1 MSSETGAAAIEYAK
15 KYSIPVFPLW
25 PKSKNPIPKHGFKDA
40 STDDAVIRQWWEKTP
55 AANVGGVMGGG
66 LVCIDFDVD
75 ENGAY
80 NALNWLEDWQLDNG
94 KLPETA
100 TAITGRGGMHL
111 FYRVDR
117 EVKKC
122 ENGDIHVDIRGEG
135 SYAMLAPSIHP
146 NGNTVFWDLD
156 PDEYGFAEADEL
168 VYKLLDEVRP
178 KKKESEKAVIPVDS
192 IKEGEGR
199 NNWLFRQGCSARA
212 RNADDGVVRAW
223 LTSLNQLK
231 CNPPLDDSELEG
243 IITSVCKFPIGSSP
257 EVAEIKRTLKTNSK
271 GKPLPTIDNCMAIL
285 NSDPELKGRFGYNVM
300 AYTKTIETPV
310 PWDNSSGT
318 RQITDIDYSQLA
330 AYIERT
336 YGMSCKEK
344 AIDAIA
350 NVCSENKYNPVAEWL
365 EQLEWDGESRI
376 RGLLPLYLGCA
387 ETDYN
392 TEVITLFMRGA
403 IARVLEPGVKF
414 DTMIVLVGKQGIGK
428 STFLMRLAHN
438 RSWFNDNFN
447 TIDGDAAVEKLRG
460 MWICE
465 MAELLATKKAK
476 ELEAIKSFLSSRV
489 DVIRPKYAR
498 ETVQRPRVCVF
509 AGTTNDMSF
518 LSDPT
523 GNRRFIPINCNATE
537 PQELLFDDSCQEF
550 FDQCWAEVYHAW
562 KNGDRSLILK
572 NKYAEIA
579 EVTRSQY
586 TEDDPRIGMIQEYL
600 NAKIQNATDL
610 SNVRVC
616 ASEILEHALGHPDY
630 KNAPKWLVREI
641 HAIMRNY
648 IVGFVPY
655 KNGNS
660 KARTNYGVQKCYVID
675 QENAI
680 VAELRQQN

>member
-1 MSSETGAAAIEYAK
+1 
-15 KYSIPVFPLW
+15 
-25 PKSKNPIPKHGFKDA
+25 
-40 STDDAVIRQWWEKTP
+40 
-55 AANVGGVMGGG
+55 
-66 LVCIDFDVD
+66 
-75 ENGAY
+75 
-80 NALNWLEDWQLDNG
+80 
-94 KLPETA
+94 
-100 TAITGRGGMHL
+100 
-111 FYRVDR
+111 
-117 EVKKC
+117 
-122 ENGDIHVDIRGEG
+122 
-135 SYAMLAPSIHP
+135 
-146 NGNTVFWDLD
+146 
-156 PDEYGFAEADEL
+156 
-168 VYKLLDEVRP
+168 
-178 KKKESEKAVIPVDS
+178 
-192 IKEGEGR
+192 
-199 NNWLFRQGCSARA
+199 
-212 RNADDGVVRAW
+212 
-223 LTSLNQLK
+223 
-231 CNPPLDDSELEG
+231 
-243 IITSVCKFPIGSSP
+243 
-257 EVAEIKRTLKTNSK
+257 
-271 GKPLPTIDNCMAIL
+271 
-285 NSDPELKGRFGYNVM
+285 
-300 AYTKTIETPV
+300 
-310 PWDNSSGT
+310 
-318 RQITDIDYSQLA
+318 
-330 AYIERT
+330 
-336 YGMSCKEK
+336 
-344 AIDAIA
+344 
-350 NVCSENKYNPVAEWL
+350 
-365 EQLEWDGESRI
+365 
-376 RGLLPLYLGCA
+376 
-387 ETDYN
+387 
-392 TEVITLFMRGA
+392 
-403 IARVLEPGVKF
+403 
-414 DTMIVLVGKQGIGK
+414 
-428 STFLMRLAHN
+428 MRLAHN

-550 FDQCWAEVYHAW
+550 FDQCWAEVYHGC

-675 QENAI
+675 QENTI